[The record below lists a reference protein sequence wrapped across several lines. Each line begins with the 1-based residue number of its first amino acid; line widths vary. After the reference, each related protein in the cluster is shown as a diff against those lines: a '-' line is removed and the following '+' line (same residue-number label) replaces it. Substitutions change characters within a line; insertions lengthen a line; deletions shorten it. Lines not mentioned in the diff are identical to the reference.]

1 MQSPQSMDKI
11 VHKASLRKS
20 SLFNFLFP
28 YREHKCIRKKAKK
41 KIEIVTG
48 LWVDAAEPEKFFGV
62 IGREVNFR

>member
-1 MQSPQSMDKI
+1 MDKI
-11 VHKASLRKS
+11 VHKTSLREPS
-20 SLFNFLFP
+20 FFYFLFP
-28 YREHKCIRKKAKK
+28 QREHKCIRKKAKK